1 MRRVRVLQLRGD
13 MTIDELVNSL
23 TRKGGRGDL
32 AVEEVLLAAR
42 CGEGILKN
50 GEHYVSHVRM
60 AFVVDV
66 LRRVMP
72 ADQIEEEKI
81 ELKAIPYD

>member
-23 TRKGGRGDL
+23 TRKGGR
-32 AVEEVLLAAR
+32 
-42 CGEGILKN
+42 
-50 GEHYVSHVRM
+50 VRM